1 MKRLVVL
8 NKSGHGLFLLCKTKH
23 FFMML
28 FLLCLSGVSAQTLQ
42 VMTDARGKLG
52 YKDAD
57 GNIVIKCVYDY
68 AEPFDA
74 NGVAKVGKA
83 GKYGLLSTDG
93 SFVLPMVYAEIQTR
107 VEGVPTVVKKGKKYG
122 LINPVTGAI
131 MLPVEYSFVSAY
143 NCYGLAWFTKGGK
156 IEDDKGKQSVSDGKM
171 GIVDKAGNIL
181 LQPEHGCVFE
191 FTKHIDGN
199 TPNMYGEADLLAPFN
214 YQLTDT
220 LVTDCQFLGFGVAPK
235 SVDYAGVITLTG
247 TVVLEKDKYMRV
259 SKPVDMVMRYWNIQ
273 DDGVNYG
280 YYDIAAIKEY
290 PQDTMK
296 IEIKGDKL
304 KEIEAMEKAEK
315 EINESS
321 SMLPSLS
328 LIGGLMGN
336 NSFFGTKKNKAKK
349 QSSTTV
355 ISNALA
361 NVRTMREEAMK
372 EVIDSIR
379 TATHYDFNGGMALV
393 GGPNGW
399 SVIDRAFAVKEADL
413 QKLWFTKGAETDRG
427 YWAGI
432 SSKGVVAYKDDGTKL
447 LQNMSFSDVS
457 LPDFTYGNSTNIA
470 VKHTGKWG
478 LYTEKGVVLI
488 NPKYEYLTSSRHGMY
503 LCKTNGPGGA
513 VNEKGLVLIPIRYKG
528 IIPPQDPTLD
538 NVWVMG
544 SDSLYYNYELKTKKT
559 LPQKYKKA
567 EAFRDGMAMVLPVNV
582 ETKSAGE
589 RILVGRKNEVLV
601 GKPFPVSC
609 ETGVREA
616 VVKNGGRALTAGET
630 HRLVLGM
637 IQNTAHYRMNTVIEE
652 EAWDY

>member
-1 MKRLVVL
+1 
-8 NKSGHGLFLLCKTKH
+8 
-23 FFMML
+23 MML

-107 VEGVPTVVKKGKKYG
+107 IEGVPTVVKKGKKYG
-122 LINPVTGAI
+122 LINPATGAI

-156 IEDDKGKQSVSDGKM
+156 IKENRGRECVSDCQM
-171 GIVDKAGNIL
+171 GIVDKTGKIL

-199 TPNMYGEADLLAPFN
+199 TPSLYGKADLLAPFN

-220 LVTDCQFLGFGVAPK
+220 LVTDCQFLGFGVAPT
-235 SVDYAGVITLTG
+235 SVDNAGVITLTG

-259 SKPVDMVMRYWNIQ
+259 SKPVDMVMRYWNLQ
-273 DDGVNYG
+273 DDGLHYG
-280 YYDIAAIKEY
+280 YYDITAIKEY
-290 PQDTMK
+290 PQDTLKLK
-296 IEIKGDKL
+296 IKEDKL
-304 KEIEAMEKAEK
+304 KEIEAMEKVEDKLEVANALLG
-315 EINESS
+315 IAGG
-321 SMLPSLS
+321 LS
-328 LIGGLMGN
+328 LFGKKN
-336 NSFFGTKKNKAKK
+336 GTKKT
-349 QSSTTV
+349 QSTST
-355 ISNALA
+355 SANAALQSA
-361 NVRTMREEAMK
+361 ATLREEAMK
-372 EVIDSIR
+372 EAMDSIK

-393 GGPNGW
+393 GGSNGW
-399 SVIDRAFAVKEADL
+399 SVIDRTFAVKEADL

-432 SSKGVVAYKDDGTKL
+432 SSKGAVAYKADGTKL

-457 LPDFTYGNSTNIA
+457 LPDFNYGSSTNIA

-503 LCKTNGPGGA
+503 LCKANGLWGA

-528 IIPPQDPTLD
+528 IIPPQDPILD

-559 LPQKYKKA
+559 LPQKYKKV

-601 GKPFPVSC
+601 GKSFPVSC

-637 IQNTAHYRMNTVIEE
+637 IQNTVHYRMNTVIEE